1 MCSSLGTSSCLG
13 AGMEMVN
20 GRFTV
25 RVFLE
30 INHEGR
36 KTKEVGGFFKRVIMV
51 ANHGIQAG

>member
-1 MCSSLGTSSCLG
+1 
-13 AGMEMVN
+13 MEMVN

-36 KTKEVGGFFKRVIMV
+36 KIKEVGGFFKRVIMV